1 MVLIPFSYYN
11 SVLMTK
17 RRKLVL
23 IGCAVLLLL
32 AAAGAWW
39 SYVVHWI
46 AYGDLF
52 ISGGND
58 SDVSRLAFYA
68 YASLGIALS
77 CEGFLVGGASWLFLF
92 KRQKVWLRLC
102 VCAVLALLADWL
114 TFALLNT

>member
-23 IGCAVLLLL
+23 IGCAVLLL
-32 AAAGAWW
+32 AAAGTWW
-39 SYVVHWI
+39 SYVVNGM

-52 ISGGND
+52 VLGGND
-58 SDVSRLAFYA
+58 SDVRRLAIYT
-68 YASLGIALS
+68 YVSLGVALS
-77 CEGFLVGGASWLFLF
+77 CEAFLVGMASWLFAF